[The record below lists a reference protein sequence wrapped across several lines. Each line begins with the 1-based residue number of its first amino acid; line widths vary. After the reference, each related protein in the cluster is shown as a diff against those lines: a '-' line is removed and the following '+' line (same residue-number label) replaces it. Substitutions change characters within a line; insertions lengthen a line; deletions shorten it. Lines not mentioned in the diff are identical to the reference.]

1 MKLTIAALAI
11 ALSLGLTA
19 CSDKPPATGTEPGQ
33 SQAGSSSKASNE
45 DLTQNK
51 LHSFAQSLQLKYA
64 VLSNVPDD
72 NCDPSRAEG
81 AVSRRK
87 FA

>member
-33 SQAGSSSKASNE
+33 SQAGSRQKPR
-45 DLTQNK
+45 TK
-51 LHSFAQSLQLKYA
+51 I
-64 VLSNVPDD
+64 
-72 NCDPSRAEG
+72 
-81 AVSRRK
+81 
-87 FA
+87 